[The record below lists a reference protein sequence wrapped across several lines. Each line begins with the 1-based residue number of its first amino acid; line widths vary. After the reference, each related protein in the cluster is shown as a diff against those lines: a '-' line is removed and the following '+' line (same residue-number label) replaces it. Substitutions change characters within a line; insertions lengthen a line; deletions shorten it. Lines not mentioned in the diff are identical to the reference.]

1 MDILLRTI
9 VDTDHHSSAVSD
21 YLGPVQLLHLLH
33 LLQPCQGELR
43 APLRLGHVC
52 QRDPS
57 QVPAARPEICGDVPV
72 HQPDGL
78 VPLPHRGLG
87 RLLRVHHRPGRGGCR
102 VQRLAAAAHLPVC
115 RQPLLFTVLGTSLQ
129 QFSRSSRYGGDK
141 QEVVHLPN
149 RLEEHLRILRYS
161 RQPRRSGLLLV
172 LELLNLLLSECL

>member
-1 MDILLRTI
+1 MDILLGTI
-9 VDTDHHSSAVSD
+9 VDTDPHSPAVSGH
-21 YLGPVQLLHLLH
+21 LGPVQLLHLLH

-43 APLRLGHVC
+43 APLRLGHV
-52 QRDPS
+52 
-57 QVPAARPEICGDVPV
+57 PAARPEISGDVSV

-87 RLLRVHHRPGRGGCR
+87 RLLRVHHRPGRGGCC

-149 RLEEHLRILRYS
+149 RLEEHLWILRYS

-172 LELLNLLLSECL
+172 LERLNLLLFECL

>member
-1 MDILLRTI
+1 MDILLGTI
-9 VDTDHHSSAVSD
+9 VDTDPHSPAVSGH
-21 YLGPVQLLHLLH
+21 LGPVQLLHLLH

-43 APLRLGHVC
+43 APLRLGHV
-52 QRDPS
+52 S
-57 QVPAARPEICGDVPV
+57 AARPEISGDVSV

-87 RLLRVHHRPGRGGCR
+87 RLLRVHHRPGRGGRR

-149 RLEEHLRILRYS
+149 RLEEHLWILRYS

-172 LELLNLLLSECL
+172 LERLNLLLPECL

>member
-1 MDILLRTI
+1 MDILLGTI
-9 VDTDHHSSAVSD
+9 VDTDHHSPAVSD
-21 YLGPVQLLHLLH
+21 HIGPVQLLHLLH

-43 APLRLGHVC
+43 APLRLRH
-52 QRDPS
+52 
-57 QVPAARPEICGDVPV
+57 VPAARPEISGDVSV

-87 RLLRVHHRPGRGGCR
+87 CLLRVHHCLGRGGCR

-149 RLEEHLRILRYS
+149 RLEEHLWILRYS

-172 LELLNLLLSECL
+172 LERLNLLILECL